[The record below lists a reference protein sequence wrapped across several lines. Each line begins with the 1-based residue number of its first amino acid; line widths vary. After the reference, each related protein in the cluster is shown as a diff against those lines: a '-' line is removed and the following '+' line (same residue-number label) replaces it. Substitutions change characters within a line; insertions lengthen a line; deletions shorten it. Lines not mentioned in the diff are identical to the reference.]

1 LGAQHEK
8 TTLDPDTRTYRR
20 CHLGLTIYLSFLE
33 YEAMKKQTYV
43 QALMRQPVAWIKAS
57 AATPNGHMTPMHILL
72 HYVALRRMG
81 EI

>member
-1 LGAQHEK
+1 MGSSL
-8 TTLDPDTRTYRR
+8 
-20 CHLGLTIYLSFLE
+20 YLLFLE
-33 YEAMKKQTYV
+33 HETMKKQTYV